1 MGHWTGRFFGLY
13 PDGQRGSDRLLQE
26 RAALYQ
32 GDRTRIAL
40 RRIIRRNPQMNAQRR
55 YFLRIAAA
63 AAGLPLARGASAQTY
78 PSRPVR
84 LPGGVFAGET
94 ADHPRAPRRARRL

>member
-1 MGHWTGRFFGLY
+1 MGHWTERFFGLY

-26 RAALYQ
+26 RADRYQ

-55 YFLRIAAA
+55 YLLRIAAA

-84 LPGGVFAGET
+84 LVVGFAAGST
-94 ADHPRAPRRARRL
+94 TDILARLIG